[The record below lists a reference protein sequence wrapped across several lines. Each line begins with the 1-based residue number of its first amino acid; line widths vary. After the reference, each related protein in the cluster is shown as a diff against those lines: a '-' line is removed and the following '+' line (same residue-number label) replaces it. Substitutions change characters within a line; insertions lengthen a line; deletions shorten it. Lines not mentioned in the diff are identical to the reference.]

1 MRRVG
6 GCGAQGGAGA
16 RAAREAG
23 GQVCGCGGRVWGTGW
38 LAIAGG
44 RSADSIT
51 TAGGGSTR
59 PACLPEEPSSAP
71 SVLPGPSGGELGRSY
86 EQLCSQVT
94 DFPSFAR
101 APLRPHWGTDSFGI
115 IVCESL
121 KRDYP
126 FWENES
132 AIRILE
138 SARGKMLHLCI
149 LGREG

>member
-1 MRRVG
+1 MVFHR
-6 GCGAQGGAGA
+6 
-16 RAAREAG
+16 
-23 GQVCGCGGRVWGTGW
+23 
-38 LAIAGG
+38 LH
-44 RSADSIT
+44 
-51 TAGGGSTR
+51 
-59 PACLPEEPSSAP
+59 PSCALKLRDT
-71 SVLPGPSGGELGRSY
+71 VKGGGELGRSY